1 MALYENTL
9 KQMKKAA
16 DLINLDGELRTI
28 LEEPMRIVEV
38 SIPVRLDGG
47 SLRIFKGYRSQHNNF
62 AGPFKGGIRYH
73 QQVDLSEVKALSAW
87 MTMKCSVVGIPMG
100 GGKGGVIVNPKEL
113 SVGELERLSRGYA
126 RAIAPVIGD
135 QVDVPAPDVN
145 TNGQIMSWIKDEY
158 SKFVGKETPGVIT
171 GKPLEDGG
179 SIGRSDATAQGGIYV
194 LDKLAEDKGINPSEA
209 SVIIQGYGNAGGF
222 MAKMLHDK
230 GYTIKGVSDSR
241 GCLVASEGGFDPERV
256 SAIKAEKGSVVDAK
270 GEEGFENVTICDDSE
285 FLTAECDILVLAAL
299 ENQITAENADKF
311 KAKYILE
318 LANGPVTPEADSI
331 LEQKGIIVVP
341 DILANAG
348 GVTVSY
354 FEWYQNV
361 NDEKW
366 TYEQVQEKLV
376 KIMHDAYADVSG
388 NASEFG
394 CDMRT
399 AAFITAMKRLAKL
412 YEEVGRIGK

>member
-1 MALYENTL
+1 ME
-9 KQMKKAA
+9 KAA
-16 DLINLDGELRTI
+16 NLMDLNSELRD
-28 LEEPMRIVEV
+28 LLKEPMRVV
-38 SIPVRLDGG
+38 SVSVPVRLDSGR
-47 SLRIFKGYRSQHNNF
+47 LKVFQGYRAQHNNF

-100 GGKGGVIVNPKEL
+100 GGKGGIIVNPKEL
-113 SVGELERLSRGYA
+113 SETELETLSRGYA

-145 TNGQIMSWIKDEY
+145 TNGKIMSWMKDEY
-158 SKFVGKETPGVIT
+158 SKFVGKDTPGVIT

-179 SIGRSDATAQGGIYV
+179 SEGRATATAQGGIYV
-194 LDKLAEDKGINPSEA
+194 LEELAKDKNIVPSETT
-209 SVIIQGYGNAGGF
+209 VIIQGYGNAGGY
-222 MAKMLHDK
+222 MAKMLHEQ
-230 GYTIKGVSDSR
+230 GYIIKGVSDSR
-241 GCLVASEGGFDPERV
+241 GCLVASEGGFDPEKV
-256 SAIKAEKGSVVDAK
+256 SAIKASKGSVTDAR
-270 GEEGFENVTICDDSE
+270 GEAGFENGVVCHDEE
-285 FLTAECDILVLAAL
+285 FLTSECDILVLAAL

-311 KAKYILE
+311 RAKYILE
-318 LANGPVTPEADSI
+318 LANGPVTPEADVI
-331 LEQKGIIVVP
+331 LADKGIVVVP

-366 TYEQVQEKLV
+366 EYDAIQEKLV
-376 KIMHDAYADVSG
+376 KIMKDAYKDVSG
-388 NASEFG
+388 NASKYS

-399 AAFITAMKRLAKL
+399 AAFITAMKRLEGL
-412 YEEVGRIGK
+412 YEEQK

>member
-9 KQMKKAA
+9 KQMEKAA
-16 DLINLDGELRTI
+16 NLMDLNSELRD
-28 LEEPMRIVEV
+28 LLKEPMRVV
-38 SIPVRLDGG
+38 SVSVPVRLDSGR
-47 SLRIFKGYRSQHNNF
+47 LKVFQGYRAQHNNF

-100 GGKGGVIVNPKEL
+100 GGKGGIIVNPKEL
-113 SVGELERLSRGYA
+113 SETELETLSRGYA

-145 TNGQIMSWIKDEY
+145 TNGKIMSWMKDEY
-158 SKFVGKETPGVIT
+158 SKFVGKDTPGVIT

-179 SIGRSDATAQGGIYV
+179 SEGRATATAQGGIYV
-194 LDKLAEDKGINPSEA
+194 LEELAKDKNIVPSETT
-209 SVIIQGYGNAGGF
+209 VIIQGYGNAGGY
-222 MAKMLHDK
+222 MAKMLHEQ
-230 GYTIKGVSDSR
+230 GYIIKGVSDSR
-241 GCLVASEGGFDPERV
+241 GCLVASEGGFDPEKV
-256 SAIKAEKGSVVDAK
+256 SAIKASKGSVTDAR
-270 GEEGFENVTICDDSE
+270 GEAGFENGVVCHDEE
-285 FLTAECDILVLAAL
+285 FLTSECDILVLAAL

-311 KAKYILE
+311 RAKYILE
-318 LANGPVTPEADSI
+318 LANGPVTPEADVI
-331 LEQKGIIVVP
+331 LADKGIVVVP

-366 TYEQVQEKLV
+366 EYDAIQEKLV
-376 KIMHDAYADVSG
+376 KIMKDAYKDVSG
-388 NASEFG
+388 NASKYS

-399 AAFITAMKRLAKL
+399 AAFITAMKRLEGL
-412 YEEVGRIGK
+412 YEEQK

>member
-100 GGKGGVIVNPKEL
+100 GGKGGIIVNPKEL
-113 SVGELERLSRGYA
+113 SETELETLSRGYA

-145 TNGQIMSWIKDEY
+145 TNGKIMSWMKDEY
-158 SKFVGKETPGVIT
+158 SKFVGKDTPGVIT

-179 SIGRSDATAQGGIYV
+179 SEGRATATAQGGIYV
-194 LDKLAEDKGINPSEA
+194 LEELAKDKNIVPSETT
-209 SVIIQGYGNAGGF
+209 VIIQGYGNAGGY
-222 MAKMLHDK
+222 MAKMLHEQ
-230 GYTIKGVSDSR
+230 GYIIKGVSDSR
-241 GCLVASEGGFDPERV
+241 GCLVASEGGFDPEKV
-256 SAIKAEKGSVVDAK
+256 SAIKASKGSVTDAR
-270 GEEGFENVTICDDSE
+270 GEAGFENGVVCHDEE
-285 FLTAECDILVLAAL
+285 FLTSECDILVLAAL

-311 KAKYILE
+311 RAKYILE
-318 LANGPVTPEADSI
+318 LANGPVTPEADVI
-331 LEQKGIIVVP
+331 LADKGIVVVP

-366 TYEQVQEKLV
+366 EYDAIQEKLV
-376 KIMHDAYADVSG
+376 KIMKDAYKDVSG
-388 NASEFG
+388 NASKYS

-399 AAFITAMKRLAKL
+399 AAFITAMKRLEGL
-412 YEEVGRIGK
+412 YEEQK

>member
-1 MALYENTL
+1 ME
-9 KQMKKAA
+9 KAA
-16 DLINLDGELRTI
+16 DLMSLDSELRDI
-28 LEEPMRIVEV
+28 LMEPQRVVSV
-38 SIPVRLDGG
+38 SIPVRLDSGR
-47 SLRIFKGYRSQHNNF
+47 LKVFKGYRSQHNNF
-62 AGPFKGGIRYH
+62 AGPYKGGIRYH

-100 GGKGGVIVNPKEL
+100 GGKGGIIVNPKEL
-113 SVGELERLSRGYA
+113 SEGELERLSRGYA
-126 RAIAPVIGD
+126 HAIAPVLGD

-179 SIGRSDATAQGGIYV
+179 SEGRDTATAQGGIFV
-194 LDKLAEDKGINPSEA
+194 LEELAADKGIVPSETT
-209 SVIIQGYGNAGGF
+209 VIIQGYGNAGGY
-222 MAKMLHDK
+222 MAKMLHEK
-230 GYTIKGVSDSR
+230 GYIIKGVSDSR
-241 GCLVASEGGFDPERV
+241 GCLVASEGGFDPKRV
-256 SAIKAEKGSVVDAK
+256 TEIKKEKGSVTDAR
-270 GEEGFENVTICDDSE
+270 GEAGFENAGICHDSE
-285 FLTAECDILVLAAL
+285 FLTSECDILVLAAL

-318 LANGPVTPEADSI
+318 LANGPVTPEADVI
-331 LEQKGIIVVP
+331 LAEKGITVIP

-366 TYEQVQEKLV
+366 TYAEVQEKLV
-376 KIMHDAYADVSG
+376 KIMNDAYADVAG
-388 NASEFG
+388 NATQYS
-394 CDMRT
+394 CDLRT
-399 AAFITAMKRLAKL
+399 AAFITAMKRLDGL
-412 YEEVGRIGK
+412 YKEKK

>member
-1 MALYENTL
+1 MSLYENTL
-9 KQMKKAA
+9 KQMEKAA
-16 DLINLDGELRTI
+16 NLMDLDSELRD
-28 LEEPMRIVEV
+28 LLKEPMRVV
-38 SIPVRLDGG
+38 SVSVPVRLDSGR
-47 SLRIFKGYRSQHNNF
+47 LKVFQGYRAQHNNF

-113 SVGELERLSRGYA
+113 SETELESLSRGYA

-135 QVDVPAPDVN
+135 QIDVPAPDVN
-145 TNGQIMSWIKDEY
+145 TNGKIMSWMKDEY
-158 SKFVGKETPGVIT
+158 SKFVGKDTPGVIT
-171 GKPLEDGG
+171 GKPLDDGG
-179 SIGRSDATAQGGIYV
+179 SEGRDTATAQGGIYI
-194 LDKLAEDKGINPSEA
+194 LEELAADKGIVPSETT
-209 SVIIQGYGNAGGF
+209 VIIQGYGNAGGY
-222 MAKMLHDK
+222 MAKMLHEQ
-230 GYTIKGVSDSR
+230 GYIIKGVSDSR
-241 GCLVASEGGFDPERV
+241 GCLVASEGGFDPEKV
-256 SAIKAEKGSVVDAK
+256 SEIKASKGSVTDAR
-270 GEEGFENVTICDDSE
+270 GESGFENTGVCHDEE

-311 KAKYILE
+311 RAKYILE
-318 LANGPVTPEADSI
+318 LANGPVTPEADVI
-331 LEQKGIIVVP
+331 LADKGIVVVP

-366 TYEQVQEKLV
+366 EYEAIQEKLV
-376 KIMHDAYADVSG
+376 KIMKDAYKDVAG
-388 NASEFG
+388 NASEYG

-399 AAFITAMKRLAKL
+399 AAFITAMKRLEGL
-412 YEEVGRIGK
+412 YKERK

>member
-9 KQMKKAA
+9 KQMEKAA
-16 DLINLDGELRTI
+16 DLMSLDPELRD
-28 LEEPMRIVEV
+28 LLKEPQRVVSV
-38 SIPVRLDGG
+38 SIPVRLDSGR
-47 SLRIFKGYRSQHNNF
+47 LKVFKGYRSQHNNF
-62 AGPFKGGIRYH
+62 AGPYKGGIRYH

-100 GGKGGVIVNPKEL
+100 GGKGGIIVNPKEL
-113 SVGELERLSRGYA
+113 SEGELERLSRGYA

-179 SIGRSDATAQGGIYV
+179 SEGRGTATAQGGIFV
-194 LDKLAEDKGINPSEA
+194 LEELAADKGIVPSETT
-209 SVIIQGYGNAGGF
+209 VIIQGYGNAGGY
-222 MAKMLHDK
+222 MAKMLHEK
-230 GYTIKGVSDSR
+230 GYIIKGVSDSR
-241 GCLVASEGGFDPERV
+241 GCLIASEGGFDPVHISE
-256 SAIKAEKGSVVDAK
+256 IKKEKGSVTDAR
-270 GEEGFENVTICDDSE
+270 GEAGFENAEVCSEEE
-285 FLTAECDILVLAAL
+285 FLAAECGILVLAAL
-299 ENQITAENADKF
+299 ENQVTAENADKF
-311 KAKYILE
+311 RAKYILE
-318 LANGPVTPEADSI
+318 LANGPVTPEADVI
-331 LEQKGIIVVP
+331 LAEKGITVIP

-366 TYEQVQEKLV
+366 TYDEVQEKLV
-376 KIMHDAYADVSG
+376 KIMNDAYADVAG
-388 NASEFG
+388 NATQYS
-394 CDMRT
+394 CDLRT
-399 AAFITAMKRLAKL
+399 AAFITAMKRLDGL
-412 YEEVGRIGK
+412 YKDKK